1 MLFNIDRF
9 YKKQEELE
17 AGLDGWSEVSE
28 LCEKLTP
35 EKKNKF
41 FKEIKQLEE
50 KADLLK
56 SEKCNCVHIDSK
68 YDFGLDHTCAYHE
81 VLFQIKLIKNELE
94 SYRLDEYRE
103 SYIINKQIEKELKIR
118 KILKILPFI
127 VVALIV
133 FFFTIF
139 LIVR

>member
-1 MLFNIDRF
+1 MLFNIDKF

-17 AGLDGWSEVSE
+17 VGLDGWSENTES
-28 LCEKLTP
+28 CERLTP
-35 EKKNKF
+35 EKKNKLI
-41 FKEIKQLEE
+41 KEMRELER
-50 KADLLK
+50 KADSLK
-56 SEKCNCVHIDSK
+56 SERCNCVDIDSN

-81 VLFQIKLIKNELE
+81 VLFQIKLIKNELD

-103 SYIINKQIEKELKIR
+103 SYILNKQIEKELKIR

-139 LIVR
+139 LIFR